1 MEAETLGGTLRYAQA
16 LVDTLVGSQVK
27 MQAETL
33 GDTLSDSQAM
43 LETLADLRKHS
54 STRWLSRK
62 QRWRQRR
69 YVTSEAIR
77 RHNN

>member
-33 GDTLSDSQAM
+33 GDLAEALFDTLAESQAEVEAETLGDKLSDA
-43 LETLADLRKHS
+43 
-54 STRWLSRK
+54 
-62 QRWRQRR
+62 
-69 YVTSEAIR
+69 
-77 RHNN
+77 